1 MRALFDV
8 GFVEGRAG
16 YRWLSAPP
24 EIGGED
30 EESDGSD
37 RF

>member
-1 MRALFDV
+1 MEALFDV

-24 EIGGED
+24 EIGAED
-30 EESDGSD
+30 DEPDGSS

>member
-8 GFVEGRAG
+8 GFVEGRDG

-24 EIGGED
+24 EIGAT

-37 RF
+37 Q